1 MLLWYGMLL
10 WEEEEAANEYEAEA
24 IEYST
29 DNIRYHHHVT
39 SSYIWKRTRLQ
50 ILKTSSYVEHKKYNP
65 KSLSA
70 DDRIS
75 PETQMVYKLTLRH
88 LPSFYSACLTVTAV
102 QPH

>member
-39 SSYIWKRTRLQ
+39 SSYI
-50 ILKTSSYVEHKKYNP
+50 
-65 KSLSA
+65 
-70 DDRIS
+70 
-75 PETQMVYKLTLRH
+75 
-88 LPSFYSACLTVTAV
+88 
-102 QPH
+102 